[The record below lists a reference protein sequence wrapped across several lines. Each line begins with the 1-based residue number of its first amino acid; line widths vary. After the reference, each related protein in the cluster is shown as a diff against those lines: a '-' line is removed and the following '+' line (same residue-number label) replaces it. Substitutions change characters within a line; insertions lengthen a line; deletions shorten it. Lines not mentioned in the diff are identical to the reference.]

1 VSQSSNDSPIL
12 VVDDDPAIRETVA
25 SVLEMEGYSHALARD
40 GLEAL
45 EIAERIKPSAV
56 LLDMRMPIMDG
67 WGFAREARKRGHS
80 FPIVVMTA
88 AENARRWCDE
98 IGGDACVPKPFEL
111 DDLLST
117 IEKVRRN

>member
-1 VSQSSNDSPIL
+1 VPHSTNDSPIL

-45 EIAERIKPSAV
+45 EMAERINPSAV
-56 LLDMRMPIMDG
+56 LLDMRMPVMDG

-88 AENARRWCDE
+88 AENARRRCDE

>member
-1 VSQSSNDSPIL
+1 MPYAADAPIL

-25 SVLEMEGYSHALARD
+25 SVLEMEGYAHALARD
-40 GLEAL
+40 GQEAL
-45 EIAERIKPSAV
+45 DIAERIRPSAV
-56 LLDMRMPIMDG
+56 LLDMRMPVMDG
-67 WGFAREARKRGHS
+67 WGFAREARRRGHA

-111 DDLLST
+111 DDLLGA
-117 IEKVRRN
+117 IEKVCRN